1 MSKVAPCLRQ
11 FWTLSKIN
19 TSPSLYAKLFE
30 ITQSEEQH
38 WTTSIQKEAKETQS
52 MAVSL
57 LKVSNNTLETQLISD
72 QNATFGTSN

>member
-11 FWTLSKIN
+11 IWTVSKIN
-19 TSPSLYAKLFE
+19 TIPSLYAKLFE
-30 ITQSEEQH
+30 ITQLEEQH

-57 LKVSNNTLETQLISD
+57 LKVSNNTLET
-72 QNATFGTSN
+72 